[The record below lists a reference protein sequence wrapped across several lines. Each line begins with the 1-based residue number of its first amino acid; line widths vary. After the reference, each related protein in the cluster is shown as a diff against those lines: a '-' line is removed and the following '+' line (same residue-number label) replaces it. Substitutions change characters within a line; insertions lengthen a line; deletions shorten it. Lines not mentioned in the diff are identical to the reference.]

1 MKRLVATDW
10 TMLVGLAMAVAQAGL
25 MTLAVDRGLG
35 QRTSDLGPEQLEES
49 SKAFYAANILTVA
62 VLAAAKMSVT
72 LLIVSIQPIGAVLI
86 SCYAHLVVVGVW
98 CVAGI
103 FALAFQCKLPNPWAL
118 GSDSIDVCVDQF
130 AIQVGLGVVSV
141 VTDLA
146 VVLLAFLMIQG
157 VQTNFQRKLAVVTLF
172 GTRLAIVPSTI
183 CALVTYHTYYF
194 TSPQDRTWHAVAPV
208 IWTQVTLNMSI
219 ITACIP
225 SIKRFFMDVQSG
237 LMAVTISE
245 QYEMTHSGGKAAEMQ
260 SSSGLSVGSRLASK
274 FGISSRRS
282 RALSRTE
289 ISQQG
294 EARGP
299 FASIAEGQSS
309 NTAWVRGGAAKREE
323 PETESVKGLTD
334 NAIHQTIDYAVVF
347 EERESE
353 DTPSRSKDADLSA

>member
-10 TMLVGLAMAVAQAGL
+10 AMLVGLALAVAQAGIL
-25 MTLAVDRGLG
+25 TLAVDRGLG
-35 QRTSDLGPEQLEES
+35 RRIDDLRPEQLEEA
-49 SKAFYAANILTVA
+49 SKAFYAANILTII

-72 LLIVSIQPIGAVLI
+72 LLIVSIQPIGPVLL
-86 SCYAHLVVVGVW
+86 SCYAYLAVVGVW
-98 CVAGI
+98 CVAGV
-103 FALAFQCKLPNPWAL
+103 FALAFQCNLPKPWTL
-118 GSDSIDVCVDQF
+118 GSDSMEICVDQF
-130 AIQVGLGVVSV
+130 AIQLGLGVVSL

-146 VVLLAFLMIQG
+146 VILLAFLMIQG

-172 GTRLAIVPSTI
+172 GTRIATI
-183 CALVTYHTYYF
+183 PLTILTLVTYHPYYIAR
-194 TSPQDRTWHAVAPV
+194 PQDRTWHAVAPV
-208 IWTQVTLNMSI
+208 IWTQITLNMSI

-274 FGISSRRS
+274 FGIMSRRS

-289 ISQQG
+289 HSQQG
-294 EARGP
+294 ETRGP

-309 NTAWVRGGAAKREE
+309 NTAWVRGGAAKTEE

-334 NAIHQTIDYAVVF
+334 NAIHQTIDYAVVS

-353 DTPSRSKDADLSA
+353 ETPSRSKDADLSA